1 MCCAMAVLARLP
13 NEDVEVSPVSD
24 LEAPV
29 AGCASSSAVGGMLR
43 SRAMVAWSWC
53 KDSRMLVVQGA
64 LCVLFA
70 FCLFETD
77 ARIFGRPCETPE
89 SIHWSCDVALLF
101 VHVM

>member
-1 MCCAMAVLARLP
+1 MRRAMAVLARLP

-70 FCLFETD
+70 FCLFEID
-77 ARIFGRPCETPE
+77 ARILGG
-89 SIHWSCDVALLF
+89 L
-101 VHVM
+101 